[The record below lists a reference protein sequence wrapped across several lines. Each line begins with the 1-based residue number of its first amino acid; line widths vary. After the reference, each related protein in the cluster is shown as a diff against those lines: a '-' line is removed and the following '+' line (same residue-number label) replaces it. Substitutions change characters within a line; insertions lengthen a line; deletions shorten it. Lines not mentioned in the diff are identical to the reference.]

1 MKFAF
6 PISKT
11 EKLED
16 GRLLIEGVA
25 TSEALDLQGEI
36 LDYEGSK
43 RAFQKWAGNIREAH
57 DPKKPV
63 GKALEVI
70 PDDSGKTISVRAFI
84 SAGAK
89 DTQAKVEDG
98 TLSMFSVG
106 GGAPTKTK
114 MEKVGDKPVRRVLD
128 WPMTELSL
136 VDVGANPDACVS
148 VAKAVGAGE
157 TEDEEK
163 PPVEGE
169 EPPPEKKPEPEAEPE
184 PEPEPKEDEP
194 DPGTKSEAPQLTEAQ
209 MVELVTKV
217 TDAVLAAM
225 EAKEKAKAEQ
235 PPETPKPEEKAA
247 DAPGVR
253 KDEEADVLC
262 AASILDSLKNLRVAE
277 GTEPEIETKQLAAL
291 ARAASA
297 LAEFIALEAGEVI
310 ANAEAPMPEA
320 EAVML
325 AARID
330 GLEKALLERLD
341 SISKSAPTPDPRMD
355 EVVAWIGSAPAN
367 IASELSKTASDLKA
381 AFSGEVKALR
391 EGDVARLAK
400 GMEQILSMP
409 VPGRAPLRNMTAAA
423 QLVEKSAPTAID
435 KANVLRAAA
444 QGAPAQVRDYLL
456 HEAVAIERS

>member
-11 EKLED
+11 QKLED

-43 RAFQKWAGNIREAH
+43 RAFEKWAGNIREAH

-63 GKALEVI
+63 GKAIEVI
-70 PDDSGKTISVRAFI
+70 PDDGGKTISVRAFI

-106 GGAPTKTK
+106 GGVPTKTK
-114 MEKVGDKPVRRVLD
+114 MEKVGGKPIRRVLE

-136 VDVGANPDACVS
+136 VDVGANPDAFVS
-148 VAKAVGAGE
+148 VAKAIGADE
-157 TEDEEK
+157 EEK
-163 PPVEGE
+163 PE
-169 EPPPEKKPEPEAEPE
+169 EPPAEKPAEKPEPEAEE
-184 PEPEPKEDEP
+184 PEKDEP
-194 DPGTKSEAPQLTEAQ
+194 DPGMKSEAPQLTEAQ

-217 TDAVLAAM
+217 TDAVLAAI

-235 PPETPKPEEKAA
+235 PPEPPKPAEKS
-247 DAPGVR
+247 AP
-253 KDEEADVLC
+253 
-262 AASILDSLKNLRVAE
+262 
-277 GTEPEIETKQLAAL
+277 EPEIKKTDEMAPADIRTGLDALCILESLLSVESYEVTEGMPEPPEQVRLLKEAIAAVK
-291 ARAASA
+291 AFVASEA
-297 LAEFIALEAGEVI
+297 SELLEA
-310 ANAEAPMPEA
+310 APEA
-320 EAVML
+320 MKS
-325 AARID
+325 ARPIIIKVERPVD
-330 GLEKALLERLD
+330 LTPLIERLD
-341 SISKSAPTPDPRMD
+341 SINKSAPAPDPRLD
-355 EVVAWIGSAPAN
+355 ALAGIESLPAN

-423 QLVEKSAPTAID
+423 QLVEKAALTAID
-435 KANVLRAAA
+435 KANVLRVAA

>member
-1 MKFAF
+1 MRFAF

-11 EKLED
+11 QKLED

-43 RAFQKWAGNIREAH
+43 RAFEQWAGNIREAH

-70 PDDSGKTISVRAFI
+70 PDDGGKTISVRAFI

-114 MEKVGDKPVRRVLD
+114 MEKVGGKPIRRVLE

-136 VDVGANPDACVS
+136 VDVGANPDALVS
-148 VAKAVGAGE
+148 VAKAIGADE
-157 TEDEEK
+157 EEK
-163 PPVEGE
+163 PEESPAEKPEEKPEPEGE
-169 EPPPEKKPEPEAEPE
+169 EPEK
-184 PEPEPKEDEP
+184 DEP
-194 DPGTKSEAPQLTEAQ
+194 DPGMKSDAPQLTEAQ

-217 TDAVLAAM
+217 TDAVLAAI
-225 EAKEKAKAEQ
+225 EAKEKTKAEQ
-235 PPETPKPEEKAA
+235 PPEPPKPEEKAVAA
-247 DAPGVR
+247 DGVR

-277 GTEPEIETKQLAAL
+277 GTEPEIETKQLECL
-291 ARAASA
+291 ARAAA
-297 LAEFIALEAGEVI
+297 ELAKFIALEAGEVI
-310 ANAEAPMPEA
+310 ANAEAPMPEP

-330 GLEKALLERLD
+330 GLEKAILERLD
-341 SISKSAPTPDPRMD
+341 SVSKSAPAPDPRLD
-355 EVVAWIGSAPAN
+355 ALAGIESLPAN

-381 AFSGEVKALR
+381 AISGEVKALR

-409 VPGRAPLRNMTAAA
+409 VPGRAPLRNMTVAA
-423 QLVEKSAPTAID
+423 QLVEKAAPTAND
-435 KANVLRAAA
+435 KANVLRTAA

-456 HEAVAIERS
+456 HEAAAIERS

>member
-43 RAFQKWAGNIREAH
+43 RAFEKWAGNIREAH

-63 GKALEVI
+63 GKAIEVI
-70 PDDSGKTISVRAFI
+70 PDDGAKTISVRAFI

-98 TLSMFSVG
+98 TLAMFSVG
-106 GGAPTKTK
+106 GGIPTKTK
-114 MEKVGDKPVRRVLD
+114 MEKVGSKPVRRVLE

-136 VDVGANPDACVS
+136 VDVGANPDAAVS
-148 VAKAVGAGE
+148 VAKAAGVE
-157 TEDEEK
+157 EEEEPEKKDPPVEEEPEEK
-163 PPVEGE
+163 PKIAP
-169 EPPPEKKPEPEAEPE
+169 
-184 PEPEPKEDEP
+184 
-194 DPGTKSEAPQLTEAQ
+194 EAPQLSEAQ

-217 TDAVLAAM
+217 TDAVLAAL
-225 EAKEKAKAEQ
+225 EAKQKEKAE
-235 PPETPKPEEKAA
+235 PPAPPTEEKPEEKTVA
-247 DAPGVR
+247 APGVR
-253 KDEEADVLC
+253 KDEEADVLS
-262 AASILDSLKNLRVAE
+262 AACILDSLKNLRVAE
-277 GTEPEIETKQLAAL
+277 GTEPEVETKQLAAL
-291 ARAASA
+291 ARAAAA

-310 ANAEAPMPEA
+310 ANAAEPMPESEGIA
-320 EAVML
+320 L

-330 GLEKALLERLD
+330 GLAKMISERLD
-341 SISKSAPTPDPRMD
+341 SITKSAPPPDPRLD
-355 EVVAWIGSAPAN
+355 DVVAGIGSLPAN

-391 EGDVARLAK
+391 EGEVATLAK
-400 GMEQILSMP
+400 GMDQILSMP
-409 VPGRAPLRNMTAAA
+409 VPGRSPLRNMTAAA
-423 QLVEKSAPTAID
+423 QLLEKAAPTATD
-435 KANVLRAAA
+435 KANTLRSAA
-444 QGAPAQVRDYLL
+444 QGAPPNVRDYLL
-456 HEAVAIERS
+456 NEASAIERS